1 MMIGTLS
8 CFENHHAAYSVH
20 DEERI
25 MVWAGW
31 CAWDGVYAAMMGNSL
46 VELSECGA
54 KVTCL
59 RC

>member
-1 MMIGTLS
+1 
-8 CFENHHAAYSVH
+8 
-20 DEERI
+20 